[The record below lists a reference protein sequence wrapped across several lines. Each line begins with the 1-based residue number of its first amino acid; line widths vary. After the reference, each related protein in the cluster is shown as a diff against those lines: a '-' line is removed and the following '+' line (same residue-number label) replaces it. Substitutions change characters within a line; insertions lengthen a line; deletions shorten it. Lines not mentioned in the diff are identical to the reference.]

1 MLEENK
7 AWEYRSTCVIL
18 KNIENCKLPYSI
30 FMSRKI
36 NRMQFIEIIVNYSYK

>member
-7 AWEYRSTCVIL
+7 TWEDRSTCVIF

-30 FMSRKI
+30 FMSGKI
-36 NRMQFIEIIVNYSYK
+36 NSMQFIEIIVNYSYK